1 MSAVFSFKLNT
12 NVKISLSPES
22 VKEHQGTLKLSQE
35 KYFQTM
41 TKTYGL
47 VEAKSTK
54 LPVLPTIKLY
64 DDNRFVLED
73 KKPVHQNREF

>member
-1 MSAVFSFKLNT
+1 M
-12 NVKISLSPES
+12 
-22 VKEHQGTLKLSQE
+22 KEHQGTLKLSQE

-41 TKTYGL
+41 TKTYDL

-64 DDNRFVLED
+64 DENRFELKD
-73 KKPVHQNREF
+73 KKLFQGLVRSLLYANM